1 MIDAARFDRSIVATI
16 ARKELRDAVHDRWFW
31 FYAAGFAALAGILA
45 NLALPGA
52 TVAGYGAFGRSASSL
67 VALVQLIVPLMGLTL
82 GAQALA
88 GQQERGTIRFL
99 MAHPV
104 SRTEVYLGT
113 YLGLVLALF
122 ATVAA
127 GFGAAGLVTGLRGGA
142 ADAAAF
148 SRIAVLS
155 SVLAATMLAL
165 GLLVSAYTRRTTV
178 AMGAALFVW
187 LGLVF
192 LGDLGIMGAAVAT
205 RLPVS
210 VLFFSALLNPIEAF
224 RLATLTSF
232 QGSLDVL
239 GPAGT
244 YAVDRFGEG
253 IDPLLFGVLG
263 LWIVVPAGVAWMR
276 FTRTKDL

>member
-16 ARKELRDAVHDRWFW
+16 ARKEPRDAVHDRWFW

-52 TVAGYGAFGRSASSL
+52 TVAGYGASPASASSL

-127 GFGAAGLVTGLRGGA
+127 GFERRG
-142 ADAAAF
+142 
-148 SRIAVLS
+148 
-155 SVLAATMLAL
+155 
-165 GLLVSAYTRRTTV
+165 
-178 AMGAALFVW
+178 W
-187 LGLVF
+187 
-192 LGDLGIMGAAVAT
+192 
-205 RLPVS
+205 
-210 VLFFSALLNPIEAF
+210 
-224 RLATLTSF
+224 
-232 QGSLDVL
+232 
-239 GPAGT
+239 
-244 YAVDRFGEG
+244 
-253 IDPLLFGVLG
+253 
-263 LWIVVPAGVAWMR
+263 
-276 FTRTKDL
+276 